1 MPNHQCELLTKSS
14 ESRVILLPAVLSRSV
29 RCRLRSQNVF
39 DASAKNCTW
48 VYMYHVN
55 HASYTGLGL
64 EGVAWGEETILLSRI
79 LYQVGYP
86 SCSMSM
92 SHFEEEMQLVKYIPS
107 IKQPDIVMKMIRT
120 HVAEFCPG
128 CSNRKPIDTVDPCV
142 LHLLSQYFKKIKKIH
157 VTTYNNIQ

>member
-1 MPNHQCELLTKSS
+1 MCRWSAFHTVFLSEYLPDPAACSQIHQMPNHQCELLTKSS
-14 ESRVILLPAVLSRSV
+14 ESRVILLSAVLSRSV
-29 RCRLRSQNVF
+29 RCRLRSQNAF

-64 EGVAWGEETILLSRI
+64 GGVAWGEETILLSRI

-92 SHFEEEMQLVKYIPS
+92 SHFEEEMQLVEDMYPQS
-107 IKQPDIVMKMIRT
+107 SNPRHRDENDPDSCCGV
-120 HVAEFCPG
+120 
-128 CSNRKPIDTVDPCV
+128 
-142 LHLLSQYFKKIKKIH
+142 LSQRFK
-157 VTTYNNIQ
+157 T